1 MSPRRLDSRRDARR
15 GPALTAGRAVAGF
28 ALTCGVVLGSTFAAS
43 ADPDAGIP
51 TQADVDAAQSAVDG
65 AAARIAELDA
75 TYAQSAVALHGI
87 RLEAARLGEI
97 ANGAKWEL
105 AQRTRAAQD
114 ATRAADAAAS
124 EAAKAAFQDWLAQKY
139 QSPDALN
146 RAWGNVF
153 WSMEYASFDEIGLS
167 RLAPPRRRRR
177 PNSAAPSPKAPR
189 CPGSARSWLRNSPGS
204 AGLHA
209 RSGGPGSTD
218 WPPRRRRRPPRLRLP
233 RPPPTPQARP
243 PPTRRVRAPLRPS
256 R

>member
-124 EAAKAAFQDWLAQKY
+124 EAAIAWRVASGTARMVRSRGAILRRMPVGNGVGRPESSVRRLPGYGIASASVACTSGNVAGVLAAAGTLKSESSVARMTSSARTPPRHLLARAAF
-139 QSPDALN
+139 
-146 RAWGNVF
+146 
-153 WSMEYASFDEIGLS
+153 
-167 RLAPPRRRRR
+167 
-177 PNSAAPSPKAPR
+177 
-189 CPGSARSWLRNSPGS
+189 
-204 AGLHA
+204 
-209 RSGGPGSTD
+209 SGE
-218 WPPRRRRRPPRLRLP
+218 R
-233 RPPPTPQARP
+233 ARP
-243 PPTRRVRAPLRPS
+243 RGCSTCDAAFFLANARKCRNDLLLAM
-256 R
+256 